1 MRPGDTIAAI
11 ATAPGRGGIGIV
23 RLSGP
28 RAAAIATAL
37 AGALPPPRRAGLVR
51 LHGTR
56 GEPLDQGLLLR
67 FPAPHSYTGED
78 VVEFHGHGSPAML
91 RLVLERCLDEGARLA
106 APGEFTHRAFL
117 NGKLDL
123 AQAEGVADLIDA
135 ATATAARAAARSL
148 VGEFSRAVEAL
159 VEGLVELRTLTEAT
173 LDFPEE
179 DIDFLRRADAAGR
192 LERLSTAL
200 ADLLRRA
207 RQGARL
213 REGLT
218 MVLVGRPN
226 VGKSSLLNRLAGDD
240 VAIVTPIA
248 GTTRDTVRS
257 QIELAGVPVAVVD
270 TAGLRPTDDPI
281 ERIGIE
287 RTWAAIGHAD
297 LALVIVDARDT
308 VAALEEADVELLAR
322 LPTGLPRI
330 VVHNKIDLAG
340 LPARCE
346 APAAAAGHGQRTLP
360 PLAVGAVRRGH
371 RAAAA
376 GASRCSRPARGH
388 GGHGARAGAAPL
400 GAARGGRSP
409 RRGGGAP
416 PRAGAAARTL
426 RRGVARGAVGAGGD
440 HRRVHRQRPAG
451 GDLLA
456 LLHREIGSGRRR
468 ATLLTL
474 KRVRRRGSIIVRS
487 ARAPSGLPE
496 SHS

>member
-159 VEGLVELRTLTEAT
+159 VAGLVELRTLTEAT

-200 ADLLRRA
+200 TDLLRRA

-297 LALVIVDARDT
+297 LALVLVDARDT

-346 APAAAAGHGQRTLP
+346 APAAAQGTGSARCHLWLSALTGAGIERLRQELLGAADLHGDMEDTV
-360 PLAVGAVRRGH
+360 LARARHLSALREADGH
-371 RAAAA
+371 LVAAAA
-376 GASRCSRPARGH
+376 H
-388 GGHGARAGAAPL
+388 LRAPVPPLELFAEELREAQSAL
-400 GAARGGRSP
+400 GAITGEFTA
-409 RRGGGAP
+409 
-416 PRAGAAARTL
+416 
-426 RRGVARGAVGAGGD
+426 D
-440 HRRVHRQRPAG
+440 
-451 GDLLA
+451 DLLG
-456 LLHREIGSGRRR
+456 EIFSRFCIG
-468 ATLLTL
+468 
-474 KRVRRRGSIIVRS
+474 K
-487 ARAPSGLPE
+487 
-496 SHS
+496 

>member
-11 ATAPGRGGIGIV
+11 ATPPGRGGIGIV

-28 RAAAIATAL
+28 RATAIATAL
-37 AGALPPPRRAGLVR
+37 AGSLPPPRRAGLVR
-51 LHGTR
+51 LRGRR

-106 APGEFTHRAFL
+106 APGEFTQRAYL

-148 VGEFSRAVEAL
+148 VGEFSRAVDAL
-159 VEGLVELRTLTEAT
+159 VDGLVELRTLTEAT

-192 LERLSTAL
+192 LARLSVAL

-240 VAIVTPIA
+240 VAIVTPLA

-257 QIELAGVPVAVVD
+257 QIELAGVVVGVVD

-281 ERIGIE
+281 ERMGIE
-287 RTWAAIGHAD
+287 RTWAAIAHAD

-308 VAALEEADVELLAR
+308 VAALAPADVDLLAR
-322 LPTGLPRI
+322 LPAGLPRI

-340 LPARCE
+340 LAARCE
-346 APAAAAGHGQRTLP
+346 SPAAAPDPGGTRSHVWLSALTGEGIDRLRRELLAAADLHEDMEDTVLARARHLSALREADGHL
-360 PLAVGAVRRGH
+360 
-371 RAAAA
+371 AAA
-376 GASRCSRPARGH
+376 GEHLQAPSPPLELFAEELREAQSAL
-388 GGHGARAGAAPL
+388 AGITGEFTA
-400 GAARGGRSP
+400 
-409 RRGGGAP
+409 
-416 PRAGAAARTL
+416 
-426 RRGVARGAVGAGGD
+426 D
-440 HRRVHRQRPAG
+440 
-451 GDLLA
+451 DLLG
-456 LLHREIGSGRRR
+456 EIFSRFCIG
-468 ATLLTL
+468 
-474 KRVRRRGSIIVRS
+474 K
-487 ARAPSGLPE
+487 
-496 SHS
+496 

>member
-1 MRPGDTIAAI
+1 MQPGDTIAAI

-28 RAAAIATAL
+28 RATAIAMAL
-37 AGALPPPRRAGLVR
+37 AGSLPPPRRAGLVR
-51 LHGTR
+51 LRGPR

-67 FPAPHSYTGED
+67 FPAPNSYTGED

-106 APGEFTHRAFL
+106 APGEYTQRAFV

-148 VGEFSRAVEAL
+148 VGEFSGAVEVL

-192 LERLSTAL
+192 LDRLATAL

-287 RTWAAIGHAD
+287 RTWAAIRHAD
-297 LALVIVDARDT
+297 LALVIVDARE
-308 VAALEEADVELLAR
+308 AFAELEDADVDILAR
-322 LPTGLPRI
+322 LPTGLPRL

-340 LPARCE
+340 LAVRCEFPAGSDGIAGARCHVWLSALTGAGIDRLRQE
-346 APAAAAGHGQRTLP
+346 LLAAADLHEDMEDTVLARARHLAALREADGHLAAATAHLRAPLP
-360 PLAVGAVRRGH
+360 PLELFAEELREAQSAL
-371 RAAAA
+371 AAITGEFTA
-376 GASRCSRPARGH
+376 
-388 GGHGARAGAAPL
+388 
-400 GAARGGRSP
+400 
-409 RRGGGAP
+409 
-416 PRAGAAARTL
+416 
-426 RRGVARGAVGAGGD
+426 D
-440 HRRVHRQRPAG
+440 
-451 GDLLA
+451 DLLG
-456 LLHREIGSGRRR
+456 EIFSRFCIG
-468 ATLLTL
+468 
-474 KRVRRRGSIIVRS
+474 K
-487 ARAPSGLPE
+487 
-496 SHS
+496 